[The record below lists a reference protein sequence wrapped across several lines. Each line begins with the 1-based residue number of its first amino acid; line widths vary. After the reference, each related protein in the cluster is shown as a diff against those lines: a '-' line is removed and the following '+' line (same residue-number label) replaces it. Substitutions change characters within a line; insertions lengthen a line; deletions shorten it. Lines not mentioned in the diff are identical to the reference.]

1 MDGEGYPVS
10 VWRAGEVVPPG
21 AYMRVDDELR
31 RIVVLEET
39 GPLPPGFD
47 GRVAIY
53 CRAAPRLAPQA
64 PVPQTEPAT
73 ISPHTQH

>member
-21 AYMRVDDELR
+21 TYMRVDDELR

-53 CRAAPRLAPQA
+53 CRAAPKLTPQTLI
-64 PVPQTEPAT
+64 PQTEPAT
-73 ISPHTQH
+73 ISPHPQH